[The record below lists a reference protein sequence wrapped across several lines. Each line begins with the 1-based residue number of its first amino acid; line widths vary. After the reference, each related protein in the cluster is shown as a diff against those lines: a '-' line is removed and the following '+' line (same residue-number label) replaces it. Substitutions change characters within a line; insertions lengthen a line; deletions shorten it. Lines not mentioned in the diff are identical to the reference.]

1 MAAMSSN
8 SFSVAPSSVLSG
20 PSSSTELLLKVNILA
35 RLPVRKKK
43 LRLCSWV
50 TKHVS
55 CFLYYFSSVIA
66 YEQVLIISA
75 VGRFATSQGEVCR
88 GSGTYKCSTTPDPL
102 ASFRCSRPR
111 TFPQEKKHSC
121 RSTNGEALLHISS
134 IIMAAVTT
142 LFTRYTAR
150 RSAGRP
156 HRTHTFI
163 IIMAAGSFSTDWPTK
178 TFHMIRI
185 SFIFVAA

>member
-1 MAAMSSN
+1 MFHVFCLIFFIN
-8 SFSVAPSSVLSG
+8 SLRAG
-20 PSSSTELLLKVNILA
+20 PHHKRCRTRVSP
-35 RLPVRKKK
+35 PVR
-43 LRLCSWV
+43 
-50 TKHVS
+50 
-55 CFLYYFSSVIA
+55 
-66 YEQVLIISA
+66 
-75 VGRFATSQGEVCR
+75 RFATSLGEVCR
-88 GSGTYKCSTTPDPL
+88 GSGTYQCSTTPEPL
-102 ASFRCSRPR
+102 ASFRCSRPH

-163 IIMAAGSFSTDWPTK
+163 IIVAAGSFSTDRPTK